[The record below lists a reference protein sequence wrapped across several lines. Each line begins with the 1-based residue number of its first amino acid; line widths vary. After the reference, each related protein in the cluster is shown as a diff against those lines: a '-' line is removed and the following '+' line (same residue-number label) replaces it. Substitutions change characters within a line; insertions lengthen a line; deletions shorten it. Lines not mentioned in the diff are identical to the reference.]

1 MRFLA
6 VIFLVASAMSASPAL
21 AECGIA
27 SWHGGSGRTA
37 SGERWNSGAMVAAH
51 RRRSFGSR
59 VTVTN
64 SRNGRSVSVRITD
77 RGPFVRG
84 RIIDLSRAAA
94 RQLGINGVGRVCV
107 N

>member
-1 MRFLA
+1 M
-6 VIFLVASAMSASPAL
+6 
-21 AECGIA
+21 A

-37 SGERWNSGAMVAAH
+37 SGERWNTNAMVAAH
-51 RRRSFGSR
+51 KKRAFGSM

-64 SRNGRSVSVRITD
+64 ARNGKSVSVRITD

-84 RIIDLSRAAA
+84 RVIDLSRAAA
-94 RQLGINGVGRVCV
+94 RQLGINGVGKVCL

>member
-1 MRFLA
+1 MRISSVVL
-6 VIFLVASAMSASPAL
+6 LVALTAAPLAAR
-21 AECGIA
+21 AECGMA

-37 SGERWNSGAMVAAH
+37 SGERWNTGAMVAAH
-51 RRRSFGSR
+51 RRRAFGSR

-64 SRNGRSVSVRITD
+64 ARNGRSVSVRITD

-84 RIIDLSRAAA
+84 RIIDLSRAAS
-94 RQLGINGVGRVCV
+94 RQLGINGVGKVCV